1 MRNGS
6 ITWEWPT
13 RLRKKCLRYVI
24 TDITDHC
31 SRNALV
37 WEDNMSTEGEENEG
51 FWQSSTAEIATV
63 NAHWKEHF
71 SRNKAGD
78 IFNDNIPARYSL
90 QLPDICW
97 IIMVFTFIR
106 VLALLWILPK
116 CNTGNYSTAT
126 KSLALRAGEYT
137 LISHQIPLICSKP
150 SVS

>member
-97 IIMVFTFIR
+97 IIMVFTLSESWPCYGSYQNVTLEITLLQQK
-106 VLALLWILPK
+106 VLLWGLV
-116 CNTGNYSTAT
+116 STHW
-126 KSLALRAGEYT
+126 Y
-137 LISHQIPLICSKP
+137 LIKFHWYARSPA
-150 SVS
+150 